1 MSCQKHRQVISRVG
15 SALVKPLTIGLDYDN
30 TFTADPKLWST
41 FVNLARS
48 LGHRVIIVTAR
59 RETQE
64 NVDDINAM
72 LDHWGC
78 QMMVVFSS
86 LGSKL
91 HAVEKRGIKVDIWI
105 DDDPE
110 KLVRGH

>member
-1 MSCQKHRQVISRVG
+1 MT
-15 SALVKPLTIGLDYDN
+15 PLTIGMDYDG

-41 FVNLARS
+41 FVANAKGA
-48 LGHRVIIVTAR
+48 GHRVVMITAR
-59 RETQE
+59 RDTEE
-64 NVDDINAM
+64 NNDDINAM
-72 LDHWGC
+72 MDHWGC
-78 QMMVVFSS
+78 QMPIVFSS

-91 HAVEKRGIKVDIWI
+91 YAVEKRGIKIDIWI